1 MSNSVQSAA
10 MLRNTEGRELQMST
24 FTHDPD
30 ALGSKVLS
38 VALIGPQEQR
48 RKAVAS
54 ALAGS
59 QASVTREFT
68 AYPGFDDVPRILDP
82 GYDVIIVELD
92 SDPEQALDLVE
103 HICGTSSSTV
113 MVYSASTDSELL
125 VRCMRAGAR
134 EFLTQPIAPNTIAEA
149 LVRASVRRPAIQPA
163 KKVGGKLLVFLGAK
177 GGSGVTITASNFAI
191 ALAQESGKNTV
202 LVDLDL
208 PFGDAALDLGISNEF
223 STANALENFE
233 RLDSNF
239 LTKLLI
245 KHSSGLSVL
254 AAPDRYTPLRPSN
267 EAVEKLLA
275 VTRQDFDYVV
285 VDAGSNLGPACKMLL
300 ESASVAYLVTQV
312 SISELRNANR
322 IINEFFTS
330 SARKLEVVLNRFTPR
345 SLTIDEENITKALTR
360 SVDWKIPNDYPSVR
374 RAQDTATPLALADS
388 PISRVV
394 RQMARTAC
402 NLSPTRDKKKRF
414 SLFG

>member
-10 MLRNTEGRELQMST
+10 KLTKAEGREFVMST

-30 ALGSKVLS
+30 ALGAKVLS

-48 RKAVAS
+48 RKAVAG

-68 AYPGFDDVPRILDP
+68 SYPGFDDVPRLLDP

-92 SDPEQALDLVE
+92 TDPEQALDLVE
-103 HICGTSSSTV
+103 HVCASSSATV
-113 MVYSASTDSELL
+113 MVYSTSTDSELL

-134 EFLTQPIAPNTIAEA
+134 EFLTQPIAPSTIAEA
-149 LVRASVRRPAIQPA
+149 LVRASVRRPASNPS
-163 KKVGGKLLVFLGAK
+163 KKVGGKLLVFLGSK
-177 GGSGVTITASNFAI
+177 GGSGVTTIASNFAI
-191 ALAQESGKNTV
+191 ALAKESAKGTV

-208 PFGDAALDLGISNEF
+208 PFGEAALDLGINAEF
-223 STANALENFE
+223 SVANALQNVD

-239 LTKLLI
+239 LSKLLI
-245 KHSSGLSVL
+245 KHSSGLFVL
-254 AAPDRYTPLRPSN
+254 AAPDGYTPLRASD
-267 EAVEKLLA
+267 EAVEKLLT
-275 VTRQDFDYVV
+275 VVRQDFDYVV
-285 VDAGSNLGPACKMLL
+285 VDAGSNLAFCQILL
-300 ESASVAYLVTQV
+300 DMGAAAYLVTQV
-312 SISELRNANR
+312 SISELRNSNR
-322 IINEFFTS
+322 LITKFFPS
-330 SARKLEVVLNRFTPR
+330 NSRQLEVVLNRFTPR

-360 SVDWKIPNDYPSVR
+360 PINWKVPNDYPAVR
-374 RAQDTATPLALADS
+374 RAQDTATPLALEDS
-388 PISRVV
+388 PVSRVI

-402 NLSPTRDKKKRF
+402 DLSPTPDKKKRF

>member
-10 MLRNTEGRELQMST
+10 KLTKAEGRELLMST

-68 AYPGFDDVPRILDP
+68 SYPGFDDVPRMLDP

-103 HICGTSSSTV
+103 HICGTSSATV
-113 MVYSASTDSELL
+113 MVYSASTDPELL

-134 EFLTQPIAPNTIAEA
+134 EFLTQPIPPSTIAEA
-149 LVRASVRRPAIQPA
+149 LVRASVRRPAAKPV
-163 KKVGGKLLVFLGAK
+163 KKVGGKLMVFLGAK
-177 GGSGVTITASNFAI
+177 GGSGVTTIASNFAV
-191 ALAQESGKNTV
+191 ALAKESGRSTV
-202 LVDLDL
+202 LVDLNL
-208 PFGDAALDLGISNEF
+208 PLGDAALELGISPEF
-223 STANALENFE
+223 SIANALQNSE

-239 LTKLLI
+239 LTKLLF

-254 AAPDRYTPLRPSN
+254 AAPDRYTSVQASDD
-267 EAVEKLLA
+267 AVEKLLA
-275 VTRQDFDYVV
+275 VARQDFEYVV
-285 VDAGSNLGPACKMLL
+285 VDAGSNLGAGFKMLL
-300 ESASVAYLVTQV
+300 DAASVVYLVTQV
-312 SISELRNANR
+312 SIPELRNGNR
-322 IINEFFTS
+322 LISEFFNSGRT
-330 SARKLEVVLNRFTPR
+330 LEVVVNRFAPR
-345 SLTIDEENITKALTR
+345 SLSIDEDHIQKALTKPIN
-360 SVDWKIPNDYPSVR
+360 WKIPNDYQAAR
-374 RAQDTATPLALADS
+374 RAQDTATPLALDDS
-388 PISRVV
+388 PISRVIK
-394 RQMARTAC
+394 QMARSAC
-402 NLSPTRDKKKRF
+402 NLSPTLDKKKRF
-414 SLFG
+414 SLFA

>member
-10 MLRNTEGRELQMST
+10 KLTKAEGREFLMST

-48 RKAVAS
+48 RKAMAG

-68 AYPGFDDVPRILDP
+68 SYPRFDDVPRLLAP

-92 SDPEQALDLVE
+92 TDPEQALDLVE
-103 HICGTSSSTV
+103 HICGTSAATV
-113 MVYSASTDSELL
+113 MVYSINTDSELL

-134 EFLTQPIAPNTIAEA
+134 EFLTQPIAPSTIAEA
-149 LVRASVRRPAIQPA
+149 LVRASVRRPATNPL
-163 KKVGGKLLVFLGAK
+163 KKVGGKLMVFLGSK
-177 GGSGVTITASNFAI
+177 GGSGVTTIASNFAI
-191 ALAQESGKNTV
+191 ALAQESAKGTV

-208 PFGDAALDLGISNEF
+208 PFGEAALDLGINAEF
-223 STANALENFE
+223 SVANALQNVD

-239 LTKLLI
+239 LSKLLI

-254 AAPDRYTPLRPSN
+254 AAPDRYTPLRASD
-267 EAVEKLLA
+267 EAVEKLLT
-275 VTRQDFDYVV
+275 VVRQDFEYVV
-285 VDAGSNLGPACKMLL
+285 VDAGSNLGFCKMLL
-300 ESASVAYLVTQV
+300 DMGAAAYLVTQV
-312 SISELRNANR
+312 SISELRNSNR
-322 IINEFFTS
+322 LITEFFTS
-330 SARKLEVVLNRFTPR
+330 GSRQLEVVLNRFTPR
-345 SLTIDEENITKALTR
+345 SLSIDEENITKALTR
-360 SVDWKIPNDYPSVR
+360 PVKWKIPNDYPAVR
-374 RAQDTATPLALADS
+374 RAQDTATPLALDDS
-388 PISRVV
+388 PISRVI

-402 NLSPTRDKKKRF
+402 DLSPTRDKKKRF
-414 SLFG
+414 SLF